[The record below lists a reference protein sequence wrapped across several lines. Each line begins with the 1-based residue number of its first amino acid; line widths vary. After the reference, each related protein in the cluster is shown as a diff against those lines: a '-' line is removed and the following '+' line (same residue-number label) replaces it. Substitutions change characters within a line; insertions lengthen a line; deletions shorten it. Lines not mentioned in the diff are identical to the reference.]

1 MTTRPE
7 LVGSVGMAASTHWL
21 ASASA
26 MSILEAGGNAAD
38 AAVAGGFVLQVV
50 EPHLCGPGGDL
61 PILVWS
67 ESQHEVSVICGQ
79 GVSPA
84 AATIERMRQL
94 GLDTVPGT
102 GMLPAA
108 VPGAFDA
115 WLTLLQQHGSMTL
128 RQVLEP
134 ALHYASDGHP
144 LLGRAAA
151 TIATVSDMFST
162 EWTSS
167 AALWMPEGRVP
178 QAGER
183 FRNPVLADTY
193 RRIIAEAEGAGSD
206 REAQIDAARRAWYQG
221 FVAEQID
228 AFVATTDV
236 MDASGERHRGLLTGD
251 DLAAWHA
258 TIEAPSSFDYGEYT
272 VFKTGPWGQGPVFLQ
287 QLALLKNTDIAR
299 LTPGSVEW
307 VHTVVEAGKLAFADR
322 EAWYGDPRF
331 TDVPLDDLLSSVY
344 NAERS
349 ALITEHASLELRPG
363 NPGGREARMPRLQ
376 ASATSGG
383 IGLGEPTVEKS
394 GQTRGDTCHI
404 DVVDK
409 HGMMISATPSGGWL
423 QSSPTIPSLGF
434 CLGTRGQMFWLEE
447 DLPNSLRPGA
457 RPRTTLSPSFAM
469 RDGKPWMAFGTPGGD
484 GQDQWSLQF
493 FLNVVHGGK
502 GGGMNLQE
510 AIDAPA
516 FLSTH
521 APDSFAPRLAHP
533 GGLIIESRV
542 GHETIRELERRG
554 HRVEVAPP
562 WSQGRLS
569 AVARDGGWL
578 KAAANSRGN
587 QGYAVGR

>member
-7 LVGSVGMAASTHWL
+7 LIGSVGMAASTHWL

-26 MSILEAGGNAAD
+26 MSILERGGNAAD
-38 AAVAGGFVLQVV
+38 AAVTGGFVLQVV

-67 ESQHEVSVICGQ
+67 ESEQEVSVICGQ

-84 AATIERMRQL
+84 AATIERMRRL
-94 GLDTVPGT
+94 GLDTIPGT
-102 GMLPAA
+102 GMLPAV

-115 WLTLLQQHGSMTL
+115 WLTLLQQHGTMTI

-144 LLGRAAA
+144 LLERAAA
-151 TIATVSDMFST
+151 TIATVSDLFSSQ
-162 EWTSS
+162 WTSS

-183 FRNPVLADTY
+183 FKNPVLADTY
-193 RRIIAEAEGAGSD
+193 RRIIAEAESAGSSRD
-206 REAQIDAARRAWYQG
+206 AQIDAARRAWYQG

-228 AFVATTDV
+228 TFVANNDV
-236 MDASGERHRGLLTGD
+236 MDASGERHTGLLTGD

-258 TIEAPSSFDYGEYT
+258 TVEAPSSFDYGEYT

-287 QLALLKNTDIAR
+287 QLALLKNTDITH
-299 LTPGSVEW
+299 LTPGSAEW
-307 VHTVVEAGKLAFADR
+307 VHTIVEAGKLAFADR
-322 EAWYGDPRF
+322 EAWYGDPHF
-331 TDVPLDDLLSSVY
+331 TDVPLDDLLSPEY
-344 NAERS
+344 NTERG
-349 ALITEHASLELRPG
+349 ALIHQEASLELRPG
-363 NPGGREARMPRLQ
+363 NPAGRDARMPRVE
-376 ASATSGG
+376 ASAGAGG
-383 IGLGEPTVEKS
+383 VTTGLGEPTVEKS

-409 HGMMISATPSGGWL
+409 NGMMISATPSGGWL

-447 DLPNSLRPGA
+447 GLPNSLRPGA
-457 RPRTTLSPSFAM
+457 RPRTTLSPSFAL
-469 RDGKPWMAFGTPGGD
+469 RDGEPWMAFGTPGGD

-493 FLNVVHGGK
+493 FLNVVH
-502 GGGMNLQE
+502 GGMNLQE

-533 GGLIIESRV
+533 GGLTIESRA

-569 AVARDGGWL
+569 AVAREGGWL